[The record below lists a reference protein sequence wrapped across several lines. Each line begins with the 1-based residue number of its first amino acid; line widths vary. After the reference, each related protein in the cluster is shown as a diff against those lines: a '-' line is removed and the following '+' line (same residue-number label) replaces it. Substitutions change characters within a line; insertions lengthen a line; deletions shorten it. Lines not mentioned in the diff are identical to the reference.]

1 MILAVTYDP
10 DGKSVFQNFE
20 KTKFFKL
27 YNIERN
33 VIIDSSVAS
42 TDGQGHCALAGI
54 LRRIG
59 VNALIC
65 NDIDDDAQITLAQ
78 LGIRVCSGVSGNSDE
93 AAKDFAEGFL
103 KCQEPSCLL
112 DEDECSIA

>member
-10 DGKSVFQNFE
+10 DGKSVFQNFDM
-20 KTKFFKL
+20 TKFFKL

-33 VIIDSSVAS
+33 VIIDSSVVS
-42 TDGQGHCALAGI
+42 TDGQGHCALVGV

-65 NDIDDDAQITLAQ
+65 SSIDEDAQIALAQ
-78 LGIRVCSGVSGNSDE
+78 LGIRVCSGVSGSCDE
-93 AAKDFAEGFL
+93 AAKDFAEGLL
-103 KCQEPSCLL
+103 KCQEASCLL
-112 DEDECSIA
+112 DENECSIA